1 MKISHPHSERRR
13 FQRITLQGSVHI
25 YTQQQSWS
33 GRILD
38 ISLKGVL
45 VSHPQDC
52 QTNTQARYRI
62 DLRVHDSIVVSMGA
76 ILTRFDDRCLAFSW
90 DRIDLDSFSRLKR
103 LIELH
108 SSHPDL
114 LNRELSRLG

>member
-1 MKISHPHSERRR
+1 MDTSAPKSERRR
-13 FQRITLQGSVHI
+13 FQRIILAGSVRI
-25 YTQQQSWS
+25 YTQQQSWPS
-33 GRILD
+33 QLLD

-52 QTNTQARYRI
+52 QADTQACYRI

-76 ILTRFDDRCLAFSW
+76 TLTRFDDQYLAFSW
-90 DRIDLDSFSRLKR
+90 NHIDLDSFSRLKR

-114 LNRELSRLG
+114 LNRELSMLG